1 MGSVAFPF
9 SLAHCWGPAWAVRE
23 ATSYVHVGHALFQE
37 EMELCGREETL
48 RGGHGGMRQGDR
60 VLGVRRLDRL
70 WVEGEGSEACL
81 VRGRDHVRL
90 GG

>member
-1 MGSVAFPF
+1 
-9 SLAHCWGPAWAVRE
+9 
-23 ATSYVHVGHALFQE
+23 
-37 EMELCGREETL
+37 
-48 RGGHGGMRQGDR
+48 MRQGDR